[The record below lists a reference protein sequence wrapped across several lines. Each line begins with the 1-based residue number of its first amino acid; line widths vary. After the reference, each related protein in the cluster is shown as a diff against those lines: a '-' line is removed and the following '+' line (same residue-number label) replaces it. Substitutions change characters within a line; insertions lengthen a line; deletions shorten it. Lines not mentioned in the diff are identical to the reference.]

1 MDTAANRAAMPGA
14 DFSKWPTVEDV
25 AETLVFLASPA
36 NRVTR
41 GALVPV
47 YGRS

>member
-1 MDTAANRAAMPGA
+1 MDTGANRAAMPDA
-14 DFSKWPTVEDV
+14 DFSKWPKVEEV
-25 AETLVFLASPA
+25 ASTIVFLASPG